1 MEVLQTSENGL
12 TLTEVENRLKE
23 YGPNEIEEKG
33 KSILWM
39 FSKQFLNSLILI
51 LLLASLV
58 SFFLG
63 EKIDAIIIVMIVLL
77 MGIMGFAQEYSAE
90 KTIESLKELA
100 SPTCIVVRNGR
111 EMEVQSSSL
120 VPGDL
125 IVLREGDRVPAD
137 SRLI

>member
-1 MEVLQTSENGL
+1 MEWHSIGIDRVLEVLQTSENGL

-77 MGIMGFAQEYSAE
+77 MGIMGFA
-90 KTIESLKELA
+90 
-100 SPTCIVVRNGR
+100 
-111 EMEVQSSSL
+111 
-120 VPGDL
+120 
-125 IVLREGDRVPAD
+125 
-137 SRLI
+137 